1 MMGKGY
7 LLFLVIFLFKDVAA
21 EVDADM
27 LKDILETV
35 KQIAQTQ
42 NILLEQLLKERGE
55 EAPAKKDVEE
65 GSDYSADSS
74 EASPE
79 FEKVETKD
87 GFKLVLKNPKDGMHI
102 NVPKLIKEHGSKY
115 LKNPDKPL
123 NLKIDKVSNEDG
135 SGPATAKRVKTKD
148 GFKFVYP
155 QDKNFNVDIGDA
167 IASNGEEAP
176 AEEGS
181 DYSADSS
188 EASSEFE
195 KVETKDGFKLVLKN
209 PEDGMKIN
217 VPKLIKEHGSKY
229 LKNPDKP
236 LNLKLDKVSNED
248 GSGPAAPKRV
258 KTKDGFT
265 LVYPQDKN
273 FNVDIGDAIASN
285 GKAEDVEETGSDYSE
300 GDDNEPVFVK

>member
-1 MMGKGY
+1 MG
-7 LLFLVIFLFKDVAA
+7 
-21 EVDADM
+21 
-27 LKDILETV
+27 
-35 KQIAQTQ
+35 
-42 NILLEQLLKERGE
+42 
-55 EAPAKKDVEE
+55 
-65 GSDYSADSS
+65 DSS

-135 SGPATAKRVKTKD
+135 SGPAAPKRVKTKD
-148 GFKFVYP
+148 GFTLVYP
-155 QDKNFNVDIGDA
+155 QDKNFNVDIGDV

-236 LNLKLDKVSNED
+236 LNLKIDEVTNGD

-258 KTKDGFT
+258 KTKDGFK
-265 LVYPQDKN
+265 LVYPQDTN
-273 FNVDIGDAIASN
+273 FKVNFGDTIASN
-285 GKAEDVEETGSDYSE
+285 GEEAPTEEGSDYSADSSE
-300 GDDNEPVFVK
+300 ASSEFEKVETKDGFKLVLKHPKDGM

>member
-102 NVPKLIKEHGSKY
+102 NVPKLIKE
-115 LKNPDKPL
+115 
-123 NLKIDKVSNEDG
+123 DG

-167 IASNGEEAP
+167 IASNVSFPGEEAP
-176 AEEGS
+176 AE
-181 DYSADSS
+181 
-188 EASSEFE
+188 
-195 KVETKDGFKLVLKN
+195 
-209 PEDGMKIN
+209 
-217 VPKLIKEHGSKY
+217 
-229 LKNPDKP
+229 
-236 LNLKLDKVSNED
+236 
-248 GSGPAAPKRV
+248 
-258 KTKDGFT
+258 
-265 LVYPQDKN
+265 
-273 FNVDIGDAIASN
+273 
-285 GKAEDVEETGSDYSE
+285 
-300 GDDNEPVFVK
+300 

>member
-123 NLKIDKVSNEDG
+123 NLK
-135 SGPATAKRVKTKD
+135 
-148 GFKFVYP
+148 
-155 QDKNFNVDIGDA
+155 
-167 IASNGEEAP
+167 
-176 AEEGS
+176 
-181 DYSADSS
+181 
-188 EASSEFE
+188 
-195 KVETKDGFKLVLKN
+195 
-209 PEDGMKIN
+209 
-217 VPKLIKEHGSKY
+217 
-229 LKNPDKP
+229 
-236 LNLKLDKVSNED
+236 LDKVTNED

-285 GKAEDVEETGSDYSE
+285 GKAEGKAEDVEETGSDYSE
-300 GDDNEPVFVK
+300 GDDNEPVFVKKDTADGFELVLKNPKDGMNINIPKLIKTYGRKFLKNPDKPLNLKIDRA